1 MAIDN
6 RIQTEFT
13 SDRNTFYRVT
23 IIDTLSSTST
33 LYTDV
38 ENSEEGFVLT
48 YETEDD
54 NRFTGLI
61 PSKCDFS
68 FFITDSSGNGNQV
81 NINGIVDSIRT
92 SDYKRWQLK
101 IESGANDSS
110 YSLFWVGNLLNDIN
124 AEDDISLP
132 RKVTLT
138 AICGLGALDNIPFNE
153 EVVYEFNASYSPYR
167 YIYNSLTTDIDT
179 DNNWDTND
187 IYIKTIVDWT
197 NATMTR
203 AVGNDPLNL
212 SRFKASAYAPIDDNG
227 VRQPETAFR
236 LLDDICKGF
245 GARLFLSNGVWTFIQ
260 VNTYEQMNSSTQ
272 FFRTYKKGNNG
283 GTYTPDTT
291 GSETLNKTEDGTNIQ
306 RLAGNDFDQLSIL
319 KEVKLIYEM
328 FKAYDL
334 DPLRIL
340 DENGNP
346 LEDPALNNAIVGW
359 QGYHTNADDF
369 VNDPENPSG
378 TSIYGIND
386 ATTDFISYELG
397 EVQQV
402 TGQTIKVKRNF
413 NRAFDG
419 SYSDFFSITSGHN
432 TSVLFYHRLKL
443 VGTSSTQYCRSS
455 YTNGGLATWTTNDV
469 FGNAP
474 GYNVPFTF
482 IGAPLFFNAT
492 PQNQFLLEFESA
504 EVPFAGTLFF
514 QCYARVFF
522 NYTNADPLTGTEV
535 TTPADQAKFYIFS
548 PPENSE
554 NQLIQAYVNGEST
567 SQQVFTT
574 SQNISNGVTQ
584 DLGEVFFGTGP
595 NASAQGR
602 LEASANG
609 TTFDNGTVASWKAY
623 GTGTGK
629 SISALLLNEVMKGQN
644 DGAKI
649 FNGSLKILSQ
659 NDGTNGYKFNNGITI
674 DSKFYIPYQCSFVA
688 NTDTWDGEWYEI
700 NTSSPTLTDTIEAQS
715 LVNNSNINTNTW

>member
-68 FFITDSSGNGNQV
+68 FFITDSSGGGNQT
-81 NINGIVDSIRT
+81 NINSIVDSIRT
-92 SDYKRWQLK
+92 SDYKRWKLK

-153 EVVYEFNASYSPYR
+153 EVNYNFAASYSPYR

-179 DNNWDTND
+179 DNNWGTDD

-245 GARLFLSNGVWTFIQ
+245 GARLFLSNGVWTFVQ

-340 DENGNP
+340 DESGGVLSAEAP
-346 LEDPALNNAIVGW
+346 NNAIVAW
-359 QGYHTNADDF
+359 KGYHTNSEGFQTESD
-369 VNDPENPSG
+369 
-378 TSIYGIND
+378 IYGIND

-413 NRAFDG
+413 NRAFNG
-419 SYSDFFSITSGHN
+419 SYSDFSSITSGHN

-482 IGAPLFFNAT
+482 IGSSFFFNAT
-492 PQNQFLLEFESA
+492 PQNASLLEFESA

-674 DSKFYIPYQCSFVA
+674 DSKFYIPYQCSFIA
-688 NTDTWDGEWYEI
+688 NQDTWKGEWYEI

-715 LVNNSNINTNTW
+715 LVNNTNINTNTW

>member
-68 FFITDSSGNGNQV
+68 FFITDSSGGGNQV

-153 EVVYEFNASYSPYR
+153 EVAYVLNASYSPYR
-167 YIYNSLTTDIDT
+167 YIYNSLTTDVDT
-179 DNNWDTND
+179 ENNWGTDD

-197 NATMTR
+197 NSTITR

-212 SRFKASAYAPIDDNG
+212 CRFKASAYAPIDNNG
-227 VRQPETAFR
+227 VRQPKTAFK
-236 LLDDICKGF
+236 LLDDICKLF

-283 GTYTPDTT
+283 STYTPDTT

-306 RLAGNDFDQLSIL
+306 RLAGNDFDQLGIL
-319 KEVKLIYEM
+319 KEAKLTYEM
-328 FKAYDL
+328 FKSYDL
-334 DPLRIL
+334 I
-340 DENGNP
+340 P
-346 LEDPALNNAIVGW
+346 LELTNGAGTNTDPAPDNALVAW
-359 QGYHTNADDF
+359 KGYYTNAGGLQTNSD
-369 VNDPENPSG
+369 
-378 TSIYGIND
+378 IYGIND
-386 ATTDFISYELG
+386 ATNDFISYDLG
-397 EVQQV
+397 SVAQLS
-402 TGQTIKVKRNF
+402 GQTIKVKRTF
-413 NRAFDG
+413 NRAFNGTASELDTLVTG
-419 SYSDFFSITSGHN
+419 NVSI
-432 TSVLFYHRLKL
+432 LFYHRLKL
-443 VGTSSTQYCRSS
+443 VGSSSTQYCRSS

-469 FGNAP
+469 FGNSP
-474 GYNVPFTF
+474 NYGVPYTF
-482 IGAPLFFNAT
+482 INGFYNPNPNFPPPAS
-492 PQNQFLLEFESA
+492 QFLLEFES
-504 EVPFAGTLFF
+504 EELPFAGDLFIEF
-514 QCYARVFF
+514 YARVFH
-522 NYTNADPLTGTEV
+522 NYGSGDPLTGTEI
-535 TTPADQAKFYIFS
+535 TNATDQAKFFIYS
-548 PPENSE
+548 PPENSAD
-554 NQLIQAYVNGEST
+554 QLIQAYINGEST
-567 SQQVFTT
+567 SQQVFIT
-574 SQNISNGVTQ
+574 SQDISNGIAYDV
-584 DLGEVFFGTGP
+584 GEVFIGSGP
-595 NASAQGR
+595 SAAAQGR
-602 LEASANG
+602 IESSANG
-609 TTFDNGTVASWKAY
+609 STFDDGTNQSWVAY
-623 GTGTGK
+623 GSGSGK
-629 SISALLLNEVMKGQN
+629 KIGVLLLNEIMEGQN

-649 FNGSLKILSQ
+649 FNGSLKVLSQ
-659 NDGTNGYKFNNGITI
+659 NDGTNGYKFDNGITI

-688 NTDTWDGEWYEI
+688 NLDTWDGEWYEI
-700 NTSSPTLTDTIEAQS
+700 NTSSPTLTDTTTAQS
-715 LVNNSNINTNTW
+715 LENSSDFNTNTY

>member
-68 FFITDSSGNGNQV
+68 FFITDSSGGGNQV

-153 EVVYEFNASYSPYR
+153 EVAYVLNASYSPYR
-167 YIYNSLTTDIDT
+167 YIYNSLTTDVDT
-179 DNNWDTND
+179 ENNWDTND

-212 SRFKASAYAPIDDNG
+212 CRFKASAYAPIDNNG
-227 VRQPETAFR
+227 VRQPKTAFK
-236 LLDDICKGF
+236 LLDDICKVF
-245 GARLFLSNGVWTFIQ
+245 GARLFLSNGVWTFVQ

-283 GTYTPDTT
+283 STYTPDTT

-319 KEVKLIYEM
+319 KEVRLVYEM

-340 DENGNP
+340 DESGGVLSSSAP
-346 LEDPALNNAIVGW
+346 NNALVCW
-359 QGYHTNADDF
+359 KGYHTNAEDF
-369 VNDPENPSG
+369 QTESD
-378 TSIYGIND
+378 IYGIND

-397 EVQQV
+397 EVQQI

-419 SYSDFFSITSGHN
+419 SYAEFNTITSGTN
-432 TSVLFYHRLKL
+432 TVCLVYHRLKL
-443 VGTSSTQYCRSS
+443 VGSSSTQYCRSS

-469 FGNAP
+469 FGNIP
-474 GYNVPFTF
+474 GGFN
-482 IGAPLFFNAT
+482 FFGSTDFFYDT
-492 PQNQFLLEFESA
+492 PQNTFLLEFES
-504 EVPFAGTLFF
+504 EELPFDGTLFF
-514 QCYARVFF
+514 EFYARVFF
-522 NYTNADPLTGTEV
+522 NFGSNDPLLGTEV
-535 TTPADQAKFYIFS
+535 AGTAPTDQAKFYIYS

-554 NQLIQAYVNGEST
+554 NQLIQAYINGEST
-567 SQQVFTT
+567 SQQLFLT

-609 TTFDNGTVASWKAY
+609 SSFDDGTIASWKAY
-623 GTGTGK
+623 GAGTGK
-629 SISALLLNEVMKGQN
+629 RITALCLNEVMKGQN

-659 NDGTNGYKFNNGITI
+659 NDGTNGYKFDNGITI

>member
-38 ENSEEGFVLT
+38 ENSEDGFVLT

-68 FFITDSSGNGNQV
+68 FFITDSSGGGNQT
-81 NINGIVDSIRT
+81 NINSIVDSIRT

-153 EVVYEFNASYSPYR
+153 EVNYNFSASYSPYR
-167 YIYNSLTTDIDT
+167 YIYNSLTTDVDT
-179 DNNWDTND
+179 ENNWGTDD

-212 SRFKASAYAPIDDNG
+212 CRFKASAYAPIDNNG
-227 VRQPETAFR
+227 VRQPKTAFK
-236 LLDDICKGF
+236 LLDDICKVF

-260 VNTYEQMNSSTQ
+260 VNTYEQMNSSNQ

-283 GTYTPDTT
+283 STYTPDTT

-319 KEVKLIYEM
+319 KEVRIVYEM

-340 DENGNP
+340 DAVGGVLSASAP
-346 LEDPALNNAIVGW
+346 NNALVCW
-359 QGYHTNADDF
+359 KGYHTNAEDF
-369 VNDPENPSG
+369 QTEGD
-378 TSIYGIND
+378 IYGIRD

-397 EVQQV
+397 EVQQI

-413 NRAFDG
+413 NRAFNG
-419 SYSDFFSITSGHN
+419 SYSDFSSITSGNN

-443 VGTSSTQYCRSS
+443 VGTSSTQYCRSN

-482 IGAPLFFNAT
+482 IGSSSYFNAT
-492 PQNQFLLEFESA
+492 PSNNFLLEFESA
-504 EVPFAGTLFF
+504 ELPFDGTLFF
-514 QCYARVFF
+514 ECYARVFHTYD
-522 NYTNADPLTGTEV
+522 NVDPLNGTEV

-567 SQQVFTT
+567 SQQLFLT

-595 NASAQGR
+595 NSSAQGR
-602 LEASANG
+602 LEASSNG
-609 TTFDNGTVASWKAY
+609 TTFDNGTIASWKAY
-623 GTGTGK
+623 GAGTGK
-629 SISALLLNEVMKGQN
+629 RITALCLNEVMKGQN

-659 NDGTNGYKFNNGITI
+659 NDGTNGYKFDNGITI

-688 NTDTWDGEWYEI
+688 NKDTWDGEWYEI

-715 LVNNSNINTNTW
+715 LINNTNINTNIW

>member
-13 SDRNTFYRVT
+13 SDKNTFYRVT

-68 FFITDSSGNGNQV
+68 FFITDSSGGGNQT
-81 NINGIVDSIRT
+81 NINSIVDSIRT

-153 EVVYEFNASYSPYR
+153 DVNYTFTALYTPYR
-167 YIYNSLTTDIDT
+167 YIYNSLTNDIDT
-179 DNNWDTND
+179 ENNWDTND

-212 SRFKASAYAPIDDNG
+212 CRFKASAYAPIDNNG
-227 VRQPETAFR
+227 VRQPKTAFK
-236 LLDDICKGF
+236 LLDDICKVF

-272 FFRTYKKGNNG
+272 FFRTYKKGNTGATN
-283 GTYTPDTT
+283 TPDTT

-319 KEVKLIYEM
+319 KEVKLVYEM
-328 FKAYDL
+328 FRSYDL
-334 DPLRIL
+334 IPLRIL
-340 DENGNP
+340 DAAGGELSASAP
-346 LEDPALNNAIVGW
+346 NNAIVCW
-359 QGYHTNADDF
+359 KGYHTIAEGFETEGD
-369 VNDPENPSG
+369 
-378 TSIYGIND
+378 IYGIRD

-397 EVQQV
+397 EVQQI
-402 TGQTIKVKRNF
+402 TGQTIKIQRNF

-419 SYSDFFSITSGHN
+419 STAELSAIIGSKAAI
-432 TSVLFYHRLKL
+432 LFYHRLKL
-443 VGTSSTQYCRSS
+443 VGSSSTQYCRET
-455 YTNGGLATWTTNDV
+455 YQNGGLAAWTTNDV
-469 FGNAP
+469 FGNSP
-474 GYNVPFTF
+474 GYGASTAAGSLGFVGTTPLNFFELNFETEEVPFT
-482 IGAPLFFNAT
+482 GDLFF
-492 PQNQFLLEFESA
+492 E
-504 EVPFAGTLFF
+504 
-514 QCYARVFF
+514 CYARVFHSYLIF
-522 NYTNADPLTGTEV
+522 DPLNGTEV

-548 PPENSE
+548 APENAE
-554 NQLIQAYVNGEST
+554 NQYIQVYNNGEST
-567 SQQVFTT
+567 SQQILIT

-602 LEASANG
+602 LEASSNG
-609 TTFDNGTVASWKAY
+609 SSFDNGTIASWKAY
-623 GTGTGK
+623 GAGTGK
-629 SISALLLNEVMKGQN
+629 RIGVLAINEVIKGQN

-659 NDGTNGYKFNNGITI
+659 NDGTNGYKFDNGITI

-688 NTDTWDGEWYEI
+688 NTDTWNGEWYEI
-700 NTSSPTLTDTIEAQS
+700 NTSSPTLTDTIKAQS
-715 LVNNSNINTNTW
+715 LNVNYNNNTSTNTF

>member
-153 EVVYEFNASYSPYR
+153 EVVYEFDASYSPYR

-212 SRFKASAYAPIDDNG
+212 SRFKASAYAPIDNNG
-227 VRQPETAFR
+227 VRQPKTAFR

-245 GARLFLSNGVWTFIQ
+245 GARLFLSNGVWTFVQ
-260 VNTYEQMNSSTQ
+260 VNTYEQMNSSPQ

-283 GTYTPDTT
+283 STYTPDTT

-319 KEVKLIYEM
+319 KEVRLIYEM

-334 DPLRIL
+334 NPLRIL
-340 DENGNP
+340 DESGGVLSSSAP
-346 LEDPALNNAIVGW
+346 NNAIVAW
-359 QGYHTNADDF
+359 QGYHTNSEGFQTEGDIF
-369 VNDPENPSG
+369 
-378 TSIYGIND
+378 GIND
-386 ATTDFISYELG
+386 AATDFISYELG
-397 EVQQV
+397 EVQQI

-419 SYSDFFSITSGHN
+419 TYAEFNTITGGTN
-432 TSVLFYHRLKL
+432 TVCLVYHRLKL
-443 VGTSSTQYCRSS
+443 VGSSSTQFCRSS

-469 FGNAP
+469 FGNISGAFNFF
-474 GYNVPFTF
+474 GSTF
-482 IGAPLFFNAT
+482 FFNPT
-492 PQNQFLLEFESA
+492 PSNNFLLEFESD
-504 EVPFAGTLFF
+504 ELPFDGTLFF
-514 QCYARVFF
+514 ECFARVFF
-522 NYTNADPLTGTEV
+522 NFGILDPLFGTEV
-535 TTPADQAKFYIFS
+535 SGTTPTNQAKFFIFS

-554 NQLIQAYVNGEST
+554 DQLIQAYVNGEST
-567 SQQVFTT
+567 SQQLFIT
-574 SQNISNGVTQ
+574 SQDISNGITQ

-602 LEASANG
+602 LEASSNG
-609 TTFDNGTVASWKAY
+609 SSFDNGTVASWKAY
-623 GTGTGK
+623 GAGTGK
-629 SISALLLNEVMKGQN
+629 KISALLLNEVMKGQN

-649 FNGSLKILSQ
+649 FNGTLKILSQ

-674 DSKFYIPYQCSFVA
+674 DSKFYIPYQCSFIA

-700 NTSSPTLTDTIEAQS
+700 NTSTPTLTDTIEAQS

>member
-68 FFITDSSGNGNQV
+68 FFITDSSGGGNQT
-81 NINGIVDSIRT
+81 NINSIVDSIRT

-153 EVVYEFNASYSPYR
+153 EVAYLFTASYTPYR
-167 YIYNSLTTDIDT
+167 YIYNCLTNDVDT
-179 DNNWDTND
+179 ENNWDTND

-212 SRFKASAYAPIDDNG
+212 CRFKASAYAPIDDNG
-227 VRQPETAFR
+227 VRQPKTAFK
-236 LLDDICKGF
+236 LLDDICKVF
-245 GARLFLSNGVWTFIQ
+245 GARLFLSNGVWTFVQ

-283 GTYTPDTT
+283 STYTPDTT

-319 KEVKLIYEM
+319 KEVRLVYEM

-340 DENGNP
+340 DESGGVLSASAP
-346 LEDPALNNAIVGW
+346 NNALVCW
-359 QGYHTNADDF
+359 KGYHTNAEDF
-369 VNDPENPSG
+369 QTESD
-378 TSIYGIND
+378 IYGIND

-397 EVQQV
+397 EVQQI

-413 NRAFDG
+413 NRAFNG
-419 SYSDFFSITSGHN
+419 SYAEFNTITGGTN
-432 TSVLFYHRLKL
+432 TVCLVYHRLKL
-443 VGTSSTQYCRSS
+443 VGSSSTQYCRSS

-469 FGNAP
+469 FGDIP
-474 GYNVPFTF
+474 GAFN
-482 IGAPLFFNAT
+482 FFGSTDFFYDT
-492 PQNQFLLEFESA
+492 PQNTFLLEFES
-504 EVPFAGTLFF
+504 EELPFDGTLFIEF
-514 QCYARVFF
+514 YARVFF
-522 NYTNADPLTGTEV
+522 NFGSNDPLLGTEV
-535 TTPADQAKFYIFS
+535 AGTAPTDQAKFFIYS

-567 SQQVFTT
+567 SQQLFLT

-602 LEASANG
+602 LEASSNG
-609 TTFDNGTVASWKAY
+609 SSFDDGTIASWKAY
-623 GTGTGK
+623 GAGTGK
-629 SISALLLNEVMKGQN
+629 RITALSLNEVMKGQN

-659 NDGTNGYKFNNGITI
+659 NDGTNGYKFDNGITI